1 MITLEDL
8 DRARLARESIR
19 ESTDMLNR
27 IRSSSGL
34 KSPELDGM
42 PRSSGPSDHTGHM
55 AVIIADLEE
64 TIKRQESAFETA
76 WEICEPFVSSIGN
89 VITRTCFRYRFQ
101 YAMTYKEIASIMGIE
116 HTENSVRSRIYREIK
131 NQKRE

>member
-1 MITLEDL
+1 MITLDDL

-19 ESTDMLNR
+19 ESTEMLNR

-34 KSPELDGM
+34 KSPEFDGM
-42 PRSSGPSDHTGHM
+42 PHSSGPSDRTGHM

-64 TIKRQESAFETA
+64 TIKKRESEFESA
-76 WEICEPFVSSIGN
+76 WSVCEPFVSSIEN
-89 VITRTCFRYRFQ
+89 DMARICFRFRFQ
-101 YAMTYKEIASIMGIE
+101 YAMTYKEIASVMGIG
-116 HTENSVRSRIYREIK
+116 HTENSIKCRIYREMK

>member
-19 ESTDMLNR
+19 ESTEMLNR

-42 PRSSGPSDHTGHM
+42 PHSSGPSDHTGHM
-55 AVIIADLEE
+55 AVIIVDLEE
-64 TIKRQESAFETA
+64 TIKRRETEFESAWA
-76 WEICEPFVSSIGN
+76 VCEPFVSSIEN
-89 VITRTCFRYRFQ
+89 DITRICFRYRFQ
-101 YAMTYKEIASIMGIE
+101 YAMTYKEIASVMGINYS
-116 HTENSVRSRIYREIK
+116 ENSVKSRIYREIR